1 MDLKGCK
8 NEHIY
13 CTTIQGLFY
22 YFIQEGETL
31 PNVLSFPSRRPP
43 ERLIDFNYQH
53 IITMS

>member
-1 MDLKGCK
+1 MNTYTVPPSRD
-8 NEHIY
+8 
-13 CTTIQGLFY
+13 Y
-22 YFIQEGETL
+22 YIIQEGETL